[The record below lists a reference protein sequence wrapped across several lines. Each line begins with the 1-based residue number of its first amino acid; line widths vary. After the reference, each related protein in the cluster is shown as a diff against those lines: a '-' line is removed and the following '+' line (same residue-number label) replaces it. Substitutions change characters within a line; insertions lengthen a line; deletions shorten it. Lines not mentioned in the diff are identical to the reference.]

1 MRRRSLIL
9 ENKIIKSETSG
20 FSIRSHG
27 RFTNQIFSNNIE
39 ILEPFE
45 PFKKNRFIVD
55 LEIDSKYLSKKI
67 PNSRVS
73 GFSFNSD
80 KNGKTIHIDIIMSID
95 EWVEDFLKVNICK
108 VYLIDATGVILRMFD
123 YDIVNSGYKY
133 DVSYDSS
140 EILKP
145 RFFYKII

>member
-73 GFSFNSD
+73 GFSFN
-80 KNGKTIHIDIIMSID
+80 
-95 EWVEDFLKVNICK
+95 
-108 VYLIDATGVILRMFD
+108 
-123 YDIVNSGYKY
+123 IVNSGYKY